1 VDHPA
6 VIPRSCRSRQVDCA
20 GPLRDTPED
29 RRRRDASAAAAA
41 GRVAVQRGRRLKSGT
56 NARFNGVPIP
66 AEFTDQ
72 LVTELIAK
80 GANVIAL
87 TGSYARGNATSPES
101 AT

>member
-1 VDHPA
+1 M
-6 VIPRSCRSRQVDCA
+6 
-20 GPLRDTPED
+20 
-29 RRRRDASAAAAA
+29 
-41 GRVAVQRGRRLKSGT
+41 
-56 NARFNGVPIP
+56 PIP
-66 AEFTDQ
+66 AEFTYQ